1 MGLSS
6 SVGPAVCRDG
16 RAAADMEQCGMEEKV
31 RSTVWPFADGVET
44 LQDGSHLY
52 STQHETAKTYILAN
66 LPF

>member
-1 MGLSS
+1 
-6 SVGPAVCRDG
+6 
-16 RAAADMEQCGMEEKV
+16 MEQCGMEEKV